1 MVIDEYFIGGYWCLL
16 MATGGCYI
24 GGYCWLLIGIILV
37 AIGGYYINGYWWIFL
52 LLDIGG

>member
-37 AIGGYYINGYWWIFL
+37 DIGGYYINGYWWIFL